1 MDLVVEPLA
10 DHPEAVPVAAE
21 WQFREWGHTDPG
33 GSLEAWTAAL
43 ARQAGAGQLPG
54 TLLAL
59 GDHRPVGMVC
69 LVGRDMPGY
78 EPATALTPWIKGLY
92 VIPPA
97 RRRGVGSL
105 LVRRCEAW
113 AASLGHQAVY
123 LYTERGSG
131 GQALYRRLGWRAVHD
146 GRYEGLDVTVMRAL
160 EGQRA
165 HRESLPLPYPRGDV
179 EPGRQPARIQ
189 GVWPGTRGRRLR
201 SAGYRSRHPA
211 TMAE

>member
-1 MDLVVEPLA
+1 MDLVVAPLA

-69 LVGRDMPGY
+69 LVARDMPGY
-78 EPATALTPWIKGLY
+78 EPATALTPWLKGLY

-97 RRRGVGSL
+97 RRRGVGGL

-131 GQALYRRLGWRAVHD
+131 GQALYRRLGWQAVHD
-146 GRYEGLDVTVMRAL
+146 GRYEGLDVTVMRAFPRPA
-160 EGQRA
+160 GTPRIITA
-165 HRESLPLPYPRGDV
+165 SLPARRCRARPSTGPYPGCM
-179 EPGRQPARIQ
+179 ARYARPPFEVS
-189 GVWPGTRGRRLR
+189 GLSVAT
-201 SAGYRSRHPA
+201 SRDDG
-211 TMAE
+211 